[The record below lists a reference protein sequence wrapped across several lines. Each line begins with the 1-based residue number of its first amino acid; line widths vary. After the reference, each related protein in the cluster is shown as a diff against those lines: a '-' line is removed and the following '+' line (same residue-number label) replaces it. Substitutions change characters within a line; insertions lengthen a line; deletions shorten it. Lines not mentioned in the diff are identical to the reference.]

1 VTADD
6 ARAAAA
12 LHADAAVVEPLR
24 RLLPGAPEAL
34 AAMAAIAARRSYAAG
49 EHLLRGGERAELSFL
64 VISGLAREL
73 YLTDSGVEHTRGFVA
88 EGQLTGS
95 LRDLLS
101 GGPSVTWIEAIEPTE
116 VIAWRYRDF
125 DRLCDRHPAL
135 ERAARRTAEA
145 LYVRKARREHDM
157 LALSAAERYRQWC
170 AEHAAIDGRITRRHL
185 ASYLGVTPEH
195 LSRLRAARARPP
207 AR

>member
-1 VTADD
+1 VS
-6 ARAAAA
+6 
-12 LHADAAVVEPLR
+12 ADADVAEPLR
-24 RLLPGAPEAL
+24 RLIPRPPEAL
-34 AAMAAIAARRSYAAG
+34 AALATIACRRRFAAG
-49 EHLLRGGERAELSFL
+49 DFLLRGGQRAEWVFL
-64 VISGLAREL
+64 IVSGLTREL
-73 YLTDSGVEHTRGFVA
+73 YLTDAGVEHTRGFAA

-101 GGPSVTWIEAIEPTE
+101 DAPSVSWIEAIEPTDA
-116 VIAWRYRDF
+116 VAWRHADF

-157 LALSAAERYRQWC
+157 LALSAAERYAQWR
-170 AEHAAIDGRITRRHL
+170 AEHAAVDGRITRRHL
-185 ASYLGVTPEH
+185 ASYLGITPEH
-195 LSRLRAARARPP
+195 LSRLRAARARPA